1 MTTRMTRATNSRC
14 HGDQAEVVR
23 EAILRWSAEAGRHGL
38 PWRQTREPYAILV
51 SEVMLQQTQV
61 SRVEPRWRRWL
72 ERWPT
77 VADLAGASQADVI
90 REWSGLGYNMRAM
103 RLWRT
108 ANIIATDHHG
118 VVPTEPSTLRTLPGI
133 GRYTADAVACFS
145 GSAKVV
151 PVDVN
156 VGRVLAR
163 VIHGRAR
170 GADVRPENL
179 RKSAEDV
186 AGPASHRDIGLAL
199 MDLGAT
205 VCTARGPRCD
215 ACPVRVLCAWRA
227 AGFPQSAV
235 TTTPAQPFEET
246 ARFARGRIVA
256 ALGRKPQ
263 TVAELLTLLPEQHAD
278 RLDSYLSALAADGLI
293 ERGGEIVRLAGDSG

>member
-1 MTTRMTRATNSRC
+1 M
-14 HGDQAEVVR
+14 R

-38 PWRQTREPYAILV
+38 PWRQTREPYPILV

-256 ALGRKPQ
+256 TLGRGPQ
-263 TVAELLTLLPEQHAD
+263 TVAGLRTLLPGQHAD